1 MTTRIVVIGNGGFAV
16 NCLKVITRYPGVL
29 VPLVVVDP
37 KAQAV
42 HGLLRRFCIDTNLP
56 VVEAANINAESIIDA
71 VRSASPDFL
80 FSIYNM
86 QIIKHALLEVP
97 RVAAVNFHNGPL
109 PRYRGVNVYSWA
121 IINGESEH
129 GVTWHLVDK
138 GIDTGDILAH
148 KMFPLS
154 AHETP
159 NTLIAKGFRAG
170 VELLDEF
177 LPKLTAGALTPL
189 KQNAAL
195 ATYYSRRDSPN
206 GGRIDFRW
214 NFAQIERFVRGLDF
228 RPLKNS
234 FVYPMASFRGR
245 AFYPQ
250 SVNFVGEGRTNV
262 AGTILDIGIDSIR
275 VQTADA
281 VVALRELLDSE
292 HQPISPCALQEKL
305 GFRETDVLE

>member
-1 MTTRIVVIGNGGFAV
+1 MTAS
-16 NCLKVITRYPGVL
+16 PGVS

-42 HGLLRRFCIDTNLP
+42 QGLLQRFCLDRNLP
-56 VVEAANINAESIIDA
+56 VIAAADINTKAIVDA
-71 VRSASPDFL
+71 VAAAAPDFL
-80 FSIYNM
+80 FSVYNM
-86 QIIKHALLEVP
+86 QIIKRALREIP

-129 GVTWHLVDK
+129 GVTWHLIDK
-138 GIDTGDILAH
+138 GIDTGDMLAQ

-159 NTLIAKGFRAG
+159 NTLVAKGFRAG

-177 LPKLTAGALTPL
+177 LPELIAGKLTPV
-189 KQNAAL
+189 KQNEAL
-195 ATYYSRRDSPN
+195 ATYYSKRDLPN

-214 NFAQIERFVRGLDF
+214 SFAQIERFVRGLDF
-228 RPLKNS
+228 RPLRNS
-234 FVYPMASFRGR
+234 FVYPTASFRGQT
-245 AFYPQ
+245 FHPQ
-250 SVNFVGEGRTNV
+250 TVSLMGKGQTNV
-262 AGTILDIGIDSIR
+262 PGAILDVGTDSIQ

-281 VVALRELLDSE
+281 VVGLRDLLDAEHRPISARELQQRLSF
-292 HQPISPCALQEKL
+292 QEK
-305 GFRETDVLE
+305 DVLA